1 MTNLN
6 DVNQYEYFA
15 DAAQGRCVVPNP
27 STAGIMGTVR
37 FRMAPHRTM
46 IMSVTGAGTRTGHD
60 TERLMRIEPLSEAE
74 ETHQEQ

>member
-1 MTNLN
+1 
-6 DVNQYEYFA
+6 
-15 DAAQGRCVVPNP
+15 
-27 STAGIMGTVR
+27 MGTVR